1 MEKLCRLSYPTETPL
16 RGSLALHPGRIVPTA
31 GSSASRRFRRRLD
44 YLDVPAGIGLH
55 GFLSI
60 AVPVD
65 DVVIPHEADDGASA
79 VQLMVT
85 SPAQHRDPFV
95 AQHTVLAY
103 YPTTDRP
110 NAHADSL
117 LEQTTVLGLAGS
129 VHTVC
134 VAGPLPR
141 LTPMRYAHFNLA
153 AAGALR
159 PWECL
164 VNEVVLET
172 NTRTSST
179 GQDRV
184 KNRRQPRRGP
194 RSEANLAWGN
204 LPASSPS

>member
-65 DVVIPHEADDGASA
+65 DVVIPHEADDSASA

-117 LEQTTVLGLAGS
+117 LEQTTVLGLARS
-129 VHTVC
+129 VDTVC

-153 AAGALR
+153 AAMLR
-159 PWECL
+159 SQ
-164 VNEVVLET
+164 VANQ
-172 NTRTSST
+172 
-179 GQDRV
+179 G
-184 KNRRQPRRGP
+184 
-194 RSEANLAWGN
+194 RSAADGCQFCTVFVDSNKGH
-204 LPASSPS
+204 PG